1 MQAIEAFAF
10 ASLLVTTPDGFFA
23 AGLAEAVAAGFLAG
37 GERPLARFESGASSS
52 SLSSLTSASL
62 SLSLSPTS
70 SSSSSEKVAF
80 FTRRRR
86 GGSCADSLA
95 LAVSFS
101 APAPERAAGLCRL
114 IGTDRIGSA
123 APRALLL
130 LASCASN
137 SLMRSSATF
146 SAGSQVLSSLP
157 WQFEV
162 RVWWHDV
169 CAGRAVSNHCRLTN
183 PSPST

>member
-70 SSSSSEKVAF
+70 SSSSEKVAF

-101 APAPERAAGLCRL
+101 APAPAWAAGLCRL